1 MLPLGLDGRRGKSF
15 SSQLT
20 IDNSPKEREILGIA
34 RQECLTVSG
43 QDVIYSLAPQGTAN
57 GEALPI
63 NSFLLSF
70 SLINHLVKGA
80 CRVVT
85 PFFLLLVLPWLENT
99 ARVRLSRMV
108 NTQGLVNSRCLTLWN
123 INEAMRIR
131 GSFKN
136 MSTIKIIIEN
146 IKNMSTPNMA
156 LQDVRILYCRFEGH
170 QFYNKWNDRF

>member
-34 RQECLTVSG
+34 RQECLTVVSG

-57 GEALPI
+57 GEVLPI
-63 NSFLLSF
+63 NTFLLSF

-85 PFFLLLVLPWLENT
+85 PFFLLLVLP
-99 ARVRLSRMV
+99 
-108 NTQGLVNSRCLTLWN
+108 
-123 INEAMRIR
+123 
-131 GSFKN
+131 
-136 MSTIKIIIEN
+136 
-146 IKNMSTPNMA
+146 
-156 LQDVRILYCRFEGH
+156 
-170 QFYNKWNDRF
+170 